1 MFRDAETLIQ
11 EGLQL
16 PPVDRL
22 RVADRFY
29 ESVPED
35 DDASNRQAWMQEA
48 KRRLDE
54 YRRGEGSSVTPE
66 ESIAHARRR
75 IEEAKRVRGWS

>member
-16 PPVDRL
+16 PPVERL
-22 RVADRFY
+22 RVADRLY
-29 ESVPED
+29 ESVPEED
-35 DDASNRQAWMQEA
+35 EAPGRKAFMEEA

-54 YRRGEGSSVTPE
+54 HRRGEGTTISPE
-66 ESIAHARRR
+66 ESIAKGRAM
-75 IEEAKRVRGWS
+75 IEKAMRAQK

>member
-1 MFRDAETLIQ
+1 MFRDAESLIQ

-22 RVADRFY
+22 RVADRLY

-35 DDASNRQAWMQEA
+35 DDATNRQAWLAEA

-54 YRRGEGSSVTPE
+54 YRRGEGTTVDPAVTFAKTKQM
-66 ESIAHARRR
+66 IAEARRSQ
-75 IEEAKRVRGWS
+75 K